1 MHVEEPKHVV
11 APNETKP
18 VVHVEEPKP
27 VVALKETKPVV
38 HVEVKPIIE
47 AAKVEIPPKQ
57 VSPAI
62 STQPKLDPKPLQ
74 EPSVI

>member
-1 MHVEEPKHVV
+1 MHVEEPKHFV

-18 VVHVEEPKP
+18 VVHVE
-27 VVALKETKPVV
+27 
-38 HVEVKPIIE
+38 VKSIIE
-47 AAKVEIPPKQ
+47 AEKVEIPPKQ

-62 STQPKLDPKPLQ
+62 SNQPKLDPKPLQ